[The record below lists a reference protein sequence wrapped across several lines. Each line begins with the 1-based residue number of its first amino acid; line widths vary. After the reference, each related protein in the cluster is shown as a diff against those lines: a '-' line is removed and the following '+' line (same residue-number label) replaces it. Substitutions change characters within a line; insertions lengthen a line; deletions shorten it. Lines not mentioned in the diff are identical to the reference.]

1 MRAGVATSPHSSQ
14 ARPPS
19 PGSEAIAAW
28 ALDSEEAE
36 ASKVPNRFRVE
47 ASFAASPASHCP
59 CPGGLPPKGAGPAE
73 WFPKSRPA
81 SARAYAGAAS
91 PPPCLRFPGP
101 FPFGNDAVP
110 RRPVAGRSEGP
121 FPARPLLGYGWKLSR
136 MPIRANRNPPVDTE
150 DIVHKF
156 RAWSAGATSNPKL
169 PGGKNSRLAASDSLE
184 KPISLHRLSP
194 CRTWET

>member
-36 ASKVPNRFRVE
+36 ASKVSDRFLVE
-47 ASFAASPASHCP
+47 ANFAASPASHCP

-81 SARAYAGAAS
+81 SACAYAGVAS
-91 PPPCLRFPGP
+91 PPPCLRFPGSL
-101 FPFGNDAVP
+101 PFGNDAVP
-110 RRPVAGRSEGP
+110 RRPVAVRSEGP
-121 FPARPLLGYGWKLSR
+121 FPARLLLGYRRKLSR
-136 MPIRANRNPPVDTE
+136 KPIRAKRNPPVDNE
-150 DIVHKF
+150 DIVHKSGA
-156 RAWSAGATSNPKL
+156 RKAGAAFRHGL
-169 PGGKNSRLAASDSLE
+169 AGKANL
-184 KPISLHRLSP
+184 KPNG
-194 CRTWET
+194 